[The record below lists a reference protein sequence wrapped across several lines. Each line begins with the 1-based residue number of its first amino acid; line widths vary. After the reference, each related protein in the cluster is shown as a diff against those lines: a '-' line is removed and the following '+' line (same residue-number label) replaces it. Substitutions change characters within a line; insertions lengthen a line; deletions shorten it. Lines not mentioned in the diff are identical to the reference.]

1 MMNSQELFGAD
12 MLKAF
17 DAATAPVNEAG
28 ILPPIL
34 YTSSEFHRFER
45 DTIFTREWLCVGRT
59 SQVPNP
65 GDWYQFTLLDEP
77 LLVVRDRDGQVRVLS
92 AVCQHR
98 GMVVAEGSGNCNKF
112 LCPYHHTMVQ
122 KGLRSRFGPH
132 GRYSWQEETLQ
143 QFNRWLVK
151 RYRAHWPSTH
161 PG

>member
-34 YTSSEFHRFER
+34 YTSSEFYRFER

-65 GDWYQFTLLDEP
+65 GDWYQCKKTGTPPFCDASHLGLDI
-77 LLVVRDRDGQVRVLS
+77 
-92 AVCQHR
+92 
-98 GMVVAEGSGNCNKF
+98 
-112 LCPYHHTMVQ
+112 
-122 KGLRSRFGPH
+122 
-132 GRYSWQEETLQ
+132 
-143 QFNRWLVK
+143 
-151 RYRAHWPSTH
+151 
-161 PG
+161 